1 MRVPQIPVASFVR
14 IPTVGVVLAAL
25 LLLPPAAGQTAE
37 RPLPPQQQF
46 LDEVFDK
53 ILVWERNPPRPN
65 HRERRITTDFDGDKV
80 SERLEEI
87 YRITW
92 YRKEP
97 VYVLEAKNGKPMS
110 ANYIQSQEA
119 RKKKAI
125 DDEIAKPSN
134 KEKIQAIYIT
144 PLLQR
149 YSYKLVGRESVQD
162 RTAVKVRFD
171 PIPGKFPERKI
182 ASKIMENVYGYGW
195 VDENEKELMQAV
207 VDNNGSIH
215 IGWGI
220 LANISRLHIHYTR
233 QYLPEQRFWFVR
245 SLKVRAKVRIFLWT
259 SYNRL
264 VESTFY
270 DVNAPDIAGIKYA
283 EPKQ

>member
-1 MRVPQIPVASFVR
+1 MRVLHRPVASFVR
-14 IPTVGVVLAAL
+14 IPAFGLVLGAL
-25 LLLPPAAGQTAE
+25 LALPTAAGQTTE
-37 RPLPPQQQF
+37 RPLPPHQQF

-53 ILVWERNPPRPN
+53 ILAWERHPPRPN
-65 HRERRITTDFDGDKV
+65 HRERRITTDYDGDKV

-92 YRKEP
+92 YRNQP
-97 VYVLEAKNGKPMS
+97 VYVLEAKNGKPMPAS
-110 ANYIQSQEA
+110 YIQSQET

-134 KEKIQAIYIT
+134 KEKIQAIYLT

-149 YSYKLVGRESVQD
+149 YSYKLMGRERLGD

-171 PIPGKFPERKI
+171 PIPGKFPEKKI
-182 ASKIMENVYGYGW
+182 ASKIMENVFGYGW
-195 VDENEKELMQAV
+195 VDENEKELVQAV
-207 VDNNGSIH
+207 VDNNGSIN

-220 LANISRLHIHYTR
+220 LANISQLHIHYTR
-233 QYLPEQRFWFVR
+233 HYLPDQRFWFVR
-245 SLKVRAKVRIFLWT
+245 SLRVRAKVRIFFWT

-270 DVNAPDIAGIKYA
+270 DVNAPDIAGIKY
-283 EPKQ
+283 EKPKQ